1 MASLNYFSN
10 FDDTKFKDVQKNEF
24 NRTSDDECFIKSRN
38 NENSK
43 KLKFITTNHIDLL
56 ENKDKLNFFGY
67 SIKDHLFVPGEKM
80 DTYSNLLN
88 GQNGGQ
94 LTNCNVRNGF
104 GQFPQMSNYRGQLF
118 HGDVTIEDNLQKS
131 TDNVKKNACLP
142 KGIDFHNKSFYIFDD
157 NKGIETPNAIKS
169 VEMPSNG
176 FALGRSGVSSRFD
189 KRFIKRSV

>member
-10 FDDTKFKDVQKNEF
+10 FDDEKFKSLQKNEM
-24 NRTSDDECFIKSRN
+24 NKLSDDDCYIKSRN
-38 NENSK
+38 NDNSK
-43 KLKFITTNHIDLL
+43 KLKFITTNHIDLI

-67 SIKDHLFVPGEKM
+67 SIKDQLFVPGEKM

-88 GQNGGQ
+88 GQHGGQ

-118 HGDVTIEDNLQKS
+118 HGNVTIEDNLQKS
-131 TDNVKKNACLP
+131 SDTVKKTACLP
-142 KGIDFHNKSFYIFDD
+142 KGINFYNRSFNIFDEAQ
-157 NKGIETPNAIKS
+157 GIDVPNAIKS

-176 FALGRSGVSSRFD
+176 FALGRSGMNSRFD
-189 KRFIKRSV
+189 KRFIK

>member
-10 FDDTKFKDVQKNEF
+10 FDDTKFKALQKNEW
-24 NRTSDDECFIKSRN
+24 NRLNQDECFIKSRN

-56 ENKDKLNFFGY
+56 ENKEKLNFFGY
-67 SIKDHLFVPGEKM
+67 AIKDQLFVPGEKM

-118 HGDVTIEDNLQKS
+118 HGDVVTEDQLQKS
-131 TDNVKKNACLP
+131 SDTVRKNACLP
-142 KGIDFHNKSFYIFDD
+142 KGVDFHNRSFYIFDD
-157 NKGIETPNAIKS
+157 KLGIEVPKAIKS

-176 FALGRSGVSSRFD
+176 FDLGRSGVSSRFY
-189 KRFIKRSV
+189 KRFTK

>member
-10 FDDTKFKDVQKNEF
+10 FDDTKFKALQKNEW
-24 NRTSDDECFIKSRN
+24 NRLNQDECFIKSRN

-56 ENKDKLNFFGY
+56 ENKEKLNFFGY
-67 SIKDHLFVPGEKM
+67 AIKDQLFVPGEKM

-118 HGDVTIEDNLQKS
+118 HGDVVTEDKLQKS
-131 TDNVKKNACLP
+131 SDTVRKNACLP
-142 KGIDFHNKSFYIFDD
+142 KGVDFHNRSFYIFDD
-157 NKGIETPNAIKS
+157 KLGIEVPKAIKS

-176 FALGRSGVSSRFD
+176 FDLGRSGVSSRFY
-189 KRFIKRSV
+189 KRFTK

>member
-1 MASLNYFSN
+1 MSSLNYFSN

-24 NRTSDDECFIKSRN
+24 NRLSEDDCFIKSRN

-43 KLKFITTNHIDLL
+43 KLKFVTTNHIDLI
-56 ENKDKLNFFGY
+56 ENKEKLNFFGY
-67 SIKDHLFVPGEKM
+67 AIKDHLFVPGEKM

-118 HGDVTIEDNLQKS
+118 HGDTKIEDNLQKS
-131 TDNVKKNACLP
+131 SDTVRKNACLP
-142 KGIDFHNKSFYIFDD
+142 KGIDFHNRSFYIFDD
-157 NKGIETPNAIKS
+157 TQGIEVPNAIKS

-176 FALGRSGVSSRFD
+176 FSLGRSGVSSRFY
-189 KRFIKRSV
+189 KRFI

>member
-10 FDDTKFKDVQKNEF
+10 FNDDKFKAVQKNEF
-24 NRTSDDECFIKSRN
+24 NMLSDDDCYIKSRN

-43 KLKFITTNHIDLL
+43 KLKFITTNHIDLI
-56 ENKDKLNFFGY
+56 ENKEKLNFFGY

-104 GQFPQMSNYRGQLF
+104 GQLPQMSNYRGQLF
-118 HGDVTIEDNLQKS
+118 HGDTTIEDDLQKS
-131 TDNVKKNACLP
+131 TDTVRKNACLP
-142 KGIDFHNKSFYIFDD
+142 KGVNFHNRSFYIFDD
-157 NKGIETPNAIKS
+157 AQNIEVPNAIKS

-189 KRFIKRSV
+189 KRFVK